1 MYIIINSGE
10 YDEKSKDF
18 VRNQIISYHFKMITI
33 YDTVIVLDI
42 VITN

>member
-1 MYIIINSGE
+1 MNGKSSLKKQIKINQVI
-10 YDEKSKDF
+10 K
-18 VRNQIISYHFKMITI
+18 YHFKMIRF